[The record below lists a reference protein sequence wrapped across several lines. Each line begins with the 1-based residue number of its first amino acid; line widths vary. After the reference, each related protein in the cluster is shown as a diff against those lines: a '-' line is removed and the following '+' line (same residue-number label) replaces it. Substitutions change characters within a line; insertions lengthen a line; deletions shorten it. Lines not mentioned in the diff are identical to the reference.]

1 MQMSSSPPVWFTQS
15 PFDPH
20 LNCGNWVENPQPH
33 TPLPASL
40 LRHLDR
46 RLDRSCWRALPGH
59 RRGPDE
65 LSQALTAFTRAL
77 RCHRRLAKLA
87 PRFFDSAVVDRE
99 AREREE
105 QRQWRTLCKLAL
117 DQVYGCDTDPA
128 PSPDPAA
135 ESPPLPGVRTQ
146 RAVERELAGWDF
158 WMAFGRTAL
167 ARYRRRC
174 SHVLRSLGR
183 IVRMFR
189 IASEF
194 GNLAVGINR
203 AKRKP
208 AKL

>member
-1 MQMSSSPPVWFTQS
+1 MRIRNRTR
-15 PFDPH
+15 
-20 LNCGNWVENPQPH
+20 LCRR
-33 TPLPASL
+33 SL

-87 PRFFDSAVVDRE
+87 PRFFDAVVV
-99 AREREE
+99 EREVRKRE
-105 QRQWRTLCKLAL
+105 KQCQWRALCKLLL

-135 ESPPLPGVRTQ
+135 ESPPLPGVRTR

-158 WMAFGRTAL
+158 WMAFGRAAL
-167 ARYRRRC
+167 ARYERGR
-174 SHVLRSLGR
+174 SHALLGLGQLAR
-183 IVRMFR
+183 LLR
-189 IASEF
+189 IASDF
-194 GNLAVGINR
+194 GTVASGINHP
-203 AKRKP
+203 KRQP